1 MLRLSV
7 VSYLNTAPFISGIKK
22 AQLEQQGLVELSLD
36 YPAIC
41 AQKLISGQVDVGLVP
56 VATLPLL
63 PSYSILGNTCIGAHG
78 KVDSVMLLSD
88 VPLPEI
94 EEIVLDFQSL
104 TSINLCRLLAR
115 DYWNITPKFINAESN
130 FIESIGKK
138 RAGVVIGDRVFD
150 HVKRFAFAYDLSE
163 TWYNWKNLPFVFA
176 CWVSVNPILESDWN
190 PIESALIQGISNPQ
204 EAAKEVRNLYPAH
217 YPLENYL
224 TERISY
230 NLDILKRQALE
241 TFLTSLSTISTD

>member
-1 MLRLSV
+1 
-7 VSYLNTAPFISGIKK
+7 
-22 AQLEQQGLVELSLD
+22 VELSLD

-41 AQKLISGQVDVGLVP
+41 AQKLIAGQVDVGLIP

-78 KVDSVMLLSD
+78 KVDSVMLFSD

-115 DYWNITPKFINAESN
+115 DYWNISPKFIHAENN

-150 HVKRFAFAYDLSE
+150 HEKRYAFAYDLSE

-176 CWVSVNPILESDWN
+176 CWVSVNPVLPTDWN
-190 PIESALIQGISNPQ
+190 PIESALIQGISNPL
-204 EAAKEVRNLYPAH
+204 EAAKEVRSLYPSH
-217 YPLENYL
+217 YPIENYL
-224 TERISY
+224 AKRISY
-230 NLDILKRQALE
+230 NLDLLKRQALE
-241 TFLTSLSTISTD
+241 TFLTSLSTISAD

>member
-36 YPAIC
+36 YPSIC
-41 AQKLISGQVDVGLVP
+41 AQKLISGQVDVGLIP

-63 PSYSILGNTCIGAHG
+63 PSYSILGNTCIGAIG

-88 VPLPEI
+88 VPLQEI

-115 DYWNITPKFINAESN
+115 DCWNITPKFIPAENN
-130 FIESIGKK
+130 FIESIGKN

-150 HVKRFAFAYDLSE
+150 HGNRFAYAYDLSE

-176 CWVSVNPILESDWN
+176 CWVSVNPVLASDWK
-190 PIESALIQGISNPQ
+190 PIESALIQGISNPL
-204 EAAKEVRNLYPAH
+204 EAAKEVRSFYPAH
-217 YPLENYL
+217 YPIENYL

-230 NLDILKRQALE
+230 NLDSLKRQALE
-241 TFLTSLSTISTD
+241 TFLTSLSTISAD

>member
-22 AQLEQQGLVELSLD
+22 AELEKKGLVEISLD
-36 YPAIC
+36 YPAAC

-56 VATLPLL
+56 VASLPLL
-63 PSYSILGNTCIGAHG
+63 PNYSILGNTCIGANG
-78 KVDSVMLLSD
+78 KVDSVVLLSD
-88 VPLPEI
+88 VPLQEI

-115 DYWNITPKFINAESN
+115 DYWKIDPKFINAEKD
-130 FIESIGKK
+130 FIYTIGKN

-150 HVKRFAFAYDLSE
+150 QANRFKYSYDLSE

-176 CWVSVNPILESDWN
+176 CWVSVNPVLASDWN
-190 PIESALIQGISNPQ
+190 PIETALMQGISNPL
-204 EAAKEVRNLYPAH
+204 EAAKEVRSLYPAH
-217 YPLENYL
+217 YPIENYL

-230 NLDILKRQALE
+230 NLDSLKRQALE
-241 TFLTSLSTISTD
+241 TFLTSFSTISAD

>member
-36 YPAIC
+36 YPSIC
-41 AQKLISGQVDVGLVP
+41 AQKLIAGQVDVGLVP

-63 PSYSILGNTCIGAHG
+63 PNYSILGNTCIGAHG

-88 VPLPEI
+88 VPLAEI

-115 DYWNITPKFINAESN
+115 DYWNIAPKFIPAEKD
-130 FIESIGKK
+130 FIDTIEKN
-138 RAGVVIGDRVFD
+138 RAG
-150 HVKRFAFAYDLSE
+150 E
-163 TWYNWKNLPFVFA
+163 
-176 CWVSVNPILESDWN
+176 
-190 PIESALIQGISNPQ
+190 
-204 EAAKEVRNLYPAH
+204 
-217 YPLENYL
+217 
-224 TERISY
+224 
-230 NLDILKRQALE
+230 
-241 TFLTSLSTISTD
+241 

>member
-36 YPAIC
+36 YPSIC
-41 AQKLISGQVDVGLVP
+41 AQKLIAGQVDVGLVP

-63 PSYSILGNTCIGAHG
+63 PNYSILGNTCIGAHG

-88 VPLPEI
+88 VPLAEI

-115 DYWNITPKFINAESN
+115 DYWNIAPKFIPAEKD
-130 FIESIGKK
+130 FINTIEKN

-150 HVKRFAFAYDLSE
+150 HANRFEYAYDLSE

-176 CWVSVNPILESDWN
+176 CWVSVNPVSASDWK
-190 PIESALIQGISNPQ
+190 PIESALIHGISNPLV
-204 EAAKEVRNLYPAH
+204 AAKEVRSLYPAH
-217 YPLENYL
+217 YPIENYL
-224 TERISY
+224 SERISY
-230 NLDILKRQALE
+230 NLDSLKRRALE
-241 TFLTSLSTISTD
+241 TFLTSLSTISAD

>member
-22 AQLEQQGLVELSLD
+22 AELEKKGLVEISLD
-36 YPAIC
+36 YPAAC

-56 VATLPLL
+56 VASLPLL
-63 PSYSILGNTCIGAHG
+63 PNYSILGNTCIGAHG
-78 KVDSVMLLSD
+78 KVDSVVLLSD
-88 VPLPEI
+88 VPLQEI

-115 DYWNITPKFINAESN
+115 DYWKIDPKFINAEKD
-130 FIESIGKK
+130 FIYTIGKN

-150 HVKRFAFAYDLSE
+150 QANRFKYSYDLSE

-176 CWVSVNPILESDWN
+176 CWVSVNPVMASDWN
-190 PIESALIQGISNPQ
+190 PIESALIQGINNPM
-204 EAAKEVRNLYPAH
+204 EAAKEVRSLYPPH
-217 YPLENYL
+217 YPIENYL

-230 NLDILKRQALE
+230 NLDSLKRQALE
-241 TFLTSLSTISTD
+241 TFLTSLSTISAD

>member
-36 YPAIC
+36 YPAAC

-63 PSYSILGNTCIGAHG
+63 PNYFILGNTCIGAHG

-88 VPLPEI
+88 VPLQEI

-115 DYWNITPKFINAESN
+115 DYWNIAPKFIQAEN
-130 FIESIGKK
+130 DFIESIGKN

-150 HVKRFAFAYDLSE
+150 HANRFAYAYDLSE

-176 CWVSVNPILESDWN
+176 CWVSVNPVMASDWN
-190 PIESALIQGISNPQ
+190 PIESALIQGINNPM
-204 EAAKEVRNLYPAH
+204 EAAKEVRSLYPPH
-217 YPLENYL
+217 YPIENYL

-230 NLDILKRQALE
+230 NLDSLKRQALE
-241 TFLTSLSTISTD
+241 TFLTSLSTISAD

>member
-36 YPAIC
+36 YPAAC

-63 PSYSILGNTCIGAHG
+63 PNYFILGNTCIGAHG

-88 VPLPEI
+88 VPLQEI

-104 TSINLCRLLAR
+104 TSLNLCRLLAR
-115 DYWNITPKFINAESN
+115 DYWNITPKFINAEKD
-130 FIESIGKK
+130 FIDSIGKN

-150 HVKRFAFAYDLSE
+150 QVNRFKYCYDLSE
-163 TWYNWKNLPFVFA
+163 TWYNWRNLPFVFA
-176 CWVSVNPILESDWN
+176 CWVSINQVLESDWP
-190 PIESALIQGISNPQ
+190 PIESALMQGISNPL
-204 EAAKEVRNLYPAH
+204 EAANEIRSLYPAH
-217 YPLENYL
+217 YPIENYL
-224 TERISY
+224 SERISY
-230 NLDILKRQALE
+230 NLDLLKRQALG
-241 TFLTSLSTISTD
+241 TFLTSLSTISAD

>member
-22 AQLEQQGLVELSLD
+22 AQLEQQGLVQLSLD
-36 YPAIC
+36 YPAVC
-41 AQKLISGQVDVGLVP
+41 AQKLIAGQVDVGLVP
-56 VATLPLL
+56 VATLSLL
-63 PSYSILGNTCIGAHG
+63 HNYSILGNTCIGAIG

-88 VPLPEI
+88 VPLTEI

-115 DYWNITPKFINAESN
+115 DYWNINPKFINAGN
-130 FIESIGKK
+130 DFIDTIGKN

-150 HVKRFAFAYDLSE
+150 HGNRFTYAYDLSE

-176 CWVSVNPILESDWN
+176 CWVSVNPILEADWN
-190 PIESALIQGISNPQ
+190 PIESALIQGISNPLD
-204 EAAKEVRNLYPAH
+204 AAKEVRSLYPSH
-217 YPLENYL
+217 YPIENYL

-230 NLDILKRQALE
+230 SLDSLKREALE
-241 TFLTSLSTISTD
+241 TFLTSLSTISAD

>member
-63 PSYSILGNTCIGAHG
+63 SNYSILGNTCIGAPG

-88 VPLPEI
+88 VPLSEI

-104 TSINLCRLLAR
+104 TSISLCRLLAR
-115 DYWNITPKFINAESN
+115 DYWKITPKFIHAERD
-130 FIESIGKK
+130 FIETVKK
-138 RAGVVIGDRVFD
+138 
-150 HVKRFAFAYDLSE
+150 K
-163 TWYNWKNLPFVFA
+163 
-176 CWVSVNPILESDWN
+176 
-190 PIESALIQGISNPQ
+190 
-204 EAAKEVRNLYPAH
+204 
-217 YPLENYL
+217 
-224 TERISY
+224 
-230 NLDILKRQALE
+230 
-241 TFLTSLSTISTD
+241 